1 MASLRDYVNFSGG
14 YGVSYVLGPLL
25 EDVSLARF
33 GFKEIIMAYFFPE
46 KFLRSD
52 SKPPL
57 HVHFV

>member
-1 MASLRDYVNFSGG
+1 M
-14 YGVSYVLGPLL
+14 VSYVLGPLL

-33 GFKEIIMAYFFPE
+33 GFGEIITAYFFPE